1 MTFKEILQKGVTEV
15 IVTAYG
21 YQVAGIFD
29 HYEPFGN
36 RARKLKFKV
45 TPDGL
50 EHSWLWFEN
59 ENNEHFEIDENGT
72 CTCFDPEL
80 FARDNF

>member
-15 IVTAYG
+15 IVRSYG
-21 YQVAGIFD
+21 YQVVGIFG

-36 RARKLKFKV
+36 KAREFKFKV

-50 EHSWLWFEN
+50 EHSWLWFKN
-59 ENNEHFEIDENGT
+59 ENDEHFEIDESGV

-80 FARDNF
+80 CARNNF

>member
-15 IVTAYG
+15 IVTSYG
-21 YQVAGIFD
+21 YQVVGIFG

-36 RARKLKFKV
+36 KARKIKFKV
-45 TPDGL
+45 TSDGL

-59 ENNEHFEIDENGT
+59 ENDEHFEIDENGV